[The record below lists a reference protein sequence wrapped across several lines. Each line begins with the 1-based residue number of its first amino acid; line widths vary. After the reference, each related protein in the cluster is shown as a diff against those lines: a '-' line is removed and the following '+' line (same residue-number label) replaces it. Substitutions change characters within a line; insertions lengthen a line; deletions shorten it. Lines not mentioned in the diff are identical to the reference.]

1 MKLTTAT
8 VAALKLDGKTDLIVF
23 DDDLPGFGFRLRL
36 SAGGKVLKSWVIQF
50 KRSGISRRI
59 TLGSALVLG
68 VEAARTQAK
77 KLLGRVAIGED
88 PAADRRDRRAKDA
101 LTMRSQVTEFLAAK
115 EKTLAPRTLGEST
128 RYLTDPK
135 YFGPLHNMALD
146 RITLRDVAGRIVVIQ
161 RERGSAT
168 ATAARGALVGFFSW
182 CMRMGLTAANP
193 TIGSINPETK
203 PRERVLSGEEIRAI
217 WQACADDHH
226 GKIIRLLILLGAR
239 RAEIGGMAWSELD
252 LESPQPSWTLPAAR
266 SKNGK
271 AHTLPLLP
279 MAERIIQ
286 SVPRMASRD
295 YLFGARSRDGFTIWD
310 KSKQGLDA
318 RANVSDWTVHDL
330 RRTTATK
337 LADIGVQPHIIEQIL
352 NHQSG
357 HKAGPA
363 GVYIRSNYERETRT
377 ALALWEDHLT
387 ALITGDERKVVPFER
402 A

>member
-1 MKLTTAT
+1 MKLTTAA
-8 VAALKLDGKTDLIVF
+8 VAALQLDQGRTDRIVF
-23 DDDLPGFGFRLRL
+23 DDTLKGFGLRLR
-36 SAGGKVLKSWVIQF
+36 V
-50 KRSGISRRI
+50 
-59 TLGSALVLG
+59 
-68 VEAARTQAK
+68 
-77 KLLGRVAIGED
+77 
-88 PAADRRDRRAKDA
+88 AADRRVVRTWVLQWKRGGVSKRIVLGPANVLNA
-101 LTMRSQVTEFLAAK
+101 EQARSLAK
-115 EKTLAPRTLGEST
+115 EKLAQVWSGKDPTADTKERAAKDRHTLRAVIDQYLEHKRVKPRTLRDIA
-128 RYLTDPK
+128 RYLTEGFK
-135 YFGPLHNMALD
+135 PLHAMPVDKVSRKDIAAQLVAIQHDHGDIVAAKARATVSALY
-146 RITLRDVAGRIVVIQ
+146 AWAMQ
-161 RERGSAT
+161 
-168 ATAARGALVGFFSW
+168 
-182 CMRMGLTAANP
+182 MGLCESNP
-193 TIGSINPETK
+193 VIGTFKPPAGK
-203 PRERVLSGEEIRAI
+203 PRERVLSDDELVRV
-217 WQACADDHH
+217 WNACKDDDF
-226 GKIIRLLILLGAR
+226 GKIVRLLVLLGAR
-239 RAEIGGMAWSELD
+239 RQEIGGIAWPELD
-252 LESPQPSWTLPAAR
+252 LESPQPTWTLPAAR

-279 MAERIIQ
+279 MAERIIR

-295 YLFGARSRDGFTIWD
+295 HLFGARSRDGFTIWD
-310 KSKQGLDA
+310 KSKQELDA